1 MNTSKIPST
10 GVRLTVLS
18 LITIIPALV
27 YLNSLQNTFVYDD
40 YLTITNNHFIREWRY
55 LSAFFNQKYFAISNE
70 LTYRPVVTF
79 SYFVDYALW
88 GLRPLGYHL
97 TNILIHTL
105 NVVLVYR
112 MVFQFF
118 HNRIT
123 AFISCLIFSIH
134 PIITE
139 AVNAISYRE
148 DLLSAT
154 FLLAAVI
161 LFLKS
166 DRAPNKRYTILWY
179 LLSLLTY
186 FFALLSKEMAITLPL
201 LFLVCDF
208 ILFRNYTLSI
218 YNIVR
223 RLAVCYAGYI
233 AISIFYLFLR
243 FSLFYNP
250 GESVPY
256 PANSI
261 SVNLIMMI
269 KVLGYYI
276 KLLFIPVQLNADY
289 VVPLSYSPAD
299 GAFILSVVLLAAVI
313 IISVKLYRLSRVWI
327 FSILWFFITLLP
339 VLNIIPINNIM
350 AERYLYIPII
360 GFTTLFGSVLTRAGR
375 NVWTLIP
382 VFQNNGGN
390 VSPHGV
396 SNTVFLNSLPG
407 RTWVRLF
414 YVMLLAVV
422 TFLFAWS
429 SANRNKIWLNE
440 FTFSTETIRRSPG
453 SFRVYNDLGYFY
465 YHHGQID
472 AAIQAFKDSIR
483 IRYGQPKAHC
493 NLGAAYS
500 LKGLNDAAIEELRT
514 AIHLRNQY
522 PEAHNNLGIL
532 YKKSGMLDKAV
543 NEYREALKTNPY
555 YAEAYN
561 NLGSALIDQGRLDEA
576 LPELE
581 KAVNIRNNFALAQ
594 YNIAVVYYK
603 KGLMDKAHIKLL
615 EACQLDP
622 SNADIHVSLGVLYLN
637 YIHDKE
643 KASMHLREALRIN
656 PKHKQAVEMRD
667 IINKLALGEK
677 GS

>member
-1 MNTSKIPST
+1 M

-79 SYFVDYALW
+79 SYFADYALW
-88 GLRPLGYHL
+88 GLRPPGYHL

-112 MVFQFF
+112 MVFHFF
-118 HNRIT
+118 HNHTT

-134 PIITE
+134 PAITE
-139 AVNAISYRE
+139 TVNAVSYRE

-154 FLLAAVI
+154 FLLTAII

-166 DRAPNKRYTILWY
+166 DRVSSKRYKILWY
-179 LLSLLTY
+179 MLSLLTY

-201 LFLVCDF
+201 LILACDF
-208 ILFRNYTLSI
+208 ILFKDRTLSI

-223 RLAVCYAGYI
+223 RLAACYAGYI
-233 AISIFYLFLR
+233 AMSIFYLFLR
-243 FSLFYNP
+243 FSVFYNP

-256 PANSI
+256 PGNSI

-289 VVPLSYSPAD
+289 VVPLTYSPAE
-299 GAFILSVVLLAAVI
+299 GAFILSIVLLAAVI
-313 IISVKLYRLSRVWI
+313 ILSVKLYRLSRVWI

-360 GFTTLFGSVLTRAGR
+360 GFTILFGSILTQAGR
-375 NVWTLIP
+375 SVCPFIP
-382 VFQNNGGN
+382 VFQNNKGI

-396 SNTVFLNSLPG
+396 LSTVFLNSLPG
-407 RTWVRLF
+407 RAGVRFFCVTL
-414 YVMLLAVV
+414 MAVV

-429 SANRNKIWLNE
+429 SVSRNKIWLNE

-500 LKGLNDAAIEELRT
+500 LKGLNDAAIEELRI

-532 YKKSGMLDKAV
+532 YKRGGMLDNAV
-543 NEYREALKTNPY
+543 NEYREALKVNPY

-561 NLGSALIDQGRLDEA
+561 NLGSALIDQGKLDEA

-594 YNIAVVYYK
+594 YNIAVIYYK
-603 KGLMDKAHIKLL
+603 KGLMDKAYTKLL
-615 EACQLDP
+615 EAYQLDP
-622 SNADIHVSLGVLYLN
+622 SNADVHVSLGVLYLN
-637 YIHDKE
+637 YNHDKE
-643 KASMHLREALRIN
+643 KASMHLQEALRIN
-656 PKHKQAVEMRD
+656 PKHRQAVEMRN
-667 IINKLALGEK
+667 IINKLSLDETK
-677 GS
+677 

>member
-1 MNTSKIPST
+1 MNTSKIPGT
-10 GVRLTVLS
+10 GVRFIILS

-27 YLNSLQNTFVYDD
+27 YVNSMQNTFVYDD

-88 GLRPLGYHL
+88 GLRPVGYHF

-105 NVVLVYR
+105 NVVLIYH
-112 MVFQFF
+112 MVLQFS
-118 HNRIT
+118 HSRAA
-123 AFISCLIFSIH
+123 AFISCLVFSTH
-134 PIITE
+134 PVITE
-139 AVNAISYRE
+139 TVNAVSYRE

-154 FLLAAVI
+154 FLLAAII
-161 LFLKS
+161 LFFKS
-166 DRAPNKRYTILWY
+166 DRIPDKRYKIPWY

-201 LFLVCDF
+201 LILSCDL
-208 ILFRNYTLSI
+208 ILFKNRARNF

-223 RLAVCYAGYI
+223 RLAACYAGYI
-233 AISIFYLFLR
+233 AVSICYLFLR

-256 PANSI
+256 PGDSI
-261 SVNLIMMI
+261 FVNLIMMI

-289 VVPLSYSPAD
+289 IVPLAYSFAD
-299 GAFILSVVLLAAVI
+299 GTFILSVILLAAVI
-313 IISVKLYRLSRVWI
+313 IISVKLYRLSRLWI

-350 AERYLYIPII
+350 AERYLYLPVI
-360 GFTTLFGSVLTRAGR
+360 GFTMLLGSVLTRIGR
-375 NVWTLIP
+375 SLWSFIP
-382 VFQNNGGN
+382 VCQNNKGN
-390 VSPHGV
+390 VSPLGISNSV
-396 SNTVFLNSLPG
+396 SLNSQSRHTG
-407 RTWVRLF
+407 VRL
-414 YVMLLAVV
+414 VCVTLVAVV
-422 TFLFAWS
+422 ILLFAWIS
-429 SANRNKIWLNE
+429 VSRNKIWLNE
-440 FTFSTETIRRSPG
+440 FTFSTETIRRSPE
-453 SFRVYNDLGYFY
+453 SFRIYNDLGYFY
-465 YHHGQID
+465 YHQGQID
-472 AAIQAFKDSIR
+472 EAIQAFKDSIR

-500 LKGLNDAAIEELRT
+500 LKGLHDAAIEELKI

-532 YKKSGMLDKAV
+532 YKRGGMLDNAV
-543 NEYREALKTNPY
+543 NEYREALKSNPY

-561 NLGSALIDQGRLDEA
+561 NLGSVLIDQGKLDEA
-576 LPELE
+576 LSALE
-581 KAVNIRNNFALAQ
+581 KAIGIRNNFALAQ
-594 YNIAVVYYK
+594 YNIAVIYYK
-603 KGLMDKAHIKLL
+603 KGLMDEARTKLL
-615 EACQLDP
+615 EAYQLDP
-622 SNADIHVSLGVLYLN
+622 SNSDVHVSLGVLYLN
-637 YIHDKE
+637 HIHDKE
-643 KASMHLREALRIN
+643 KALIHLQEALRIN
-656 PKHKQAVEMRD
+656 PKHKQAVEMKN
-667 IINKLALGEK
+667 IIDKLIVSEK